1 MKMKKTHILA
11 LALSAIVLMPL
22 ASCSDYLDEERHFK
36 DLQTEDR
43 IFQKRNY
50 TLQWLA
56 YCYDC
61 LLDDNQEIGDVNTS
75 ITNFSDDVVFNE
87 NEGSTYKQWRLG
99 EYQSMSQVMNDCWKE
114 CYQGI
119 RQASI
124 LINNVYKNQEMDEDE
139 ITDARGQARFLRAY
153 FYWLLMRKYGPVPIM
168 PTDGADYNKGYDE
181 LSYPRS
187 PYDSCVA
194 FVAREMKTAAT
205 ELPLTRTTNNI
216 TRPTRGAA
224 LAVRAKVLLYA
235 ASPLFNGNEEM
246 ADFTDKA
253 GNKLISQTYDERKWA
268 LAAAACRDVMEMGQY
283 SLYTA
288 KPQQSAGFDYPSTIT
303 PPHNDKYS
311 DRNFPDGWADVD
323 PFESYRAIFDGDVQM
338 NLNPELIFTRGVN
351 NKIDGVDALRNGGY
365 YSWFCC
371 QLPASC
377 GGYNNHGLTLKQVE
391 AYDMADGKPF
401 NRNAAKDFNYVTAS
415 NASHH
420 PYDHCQSGVAFEY
433 CNREP
438 RFYASVSYNGSI
450 WPCTSA
456 PYTSQQNQQ
465 VFYYSGSSDGYTS
478 GNGYSNPTGVGIM
491 KYMNP
496 VDYRGI
502 NVRWIISSKPEPTIR
517 YADILLMYAEALNE
531 LSSSYEIQSWDGSTT
546 YTVSRDVEQMRRGIK
561 PVRMRAGVPD
571 YDDDVYGNQTAMRAK
586 LKHERQVEFLL
597 ENQRYFDLRRWK
609 DAPKEEGEQTY
620 GYNIYMSASNR
631 DDFYVPMRVPG
642 VQCAFSRKMYFWPI
656 SDSEQKRNKN
666 MTQAPGWKI
675 AD

>member
-1 MKMKKTHILA
+1 MKRKYIISA
-11 LALSAIVLMPL
+11 ILSALTLMPMV
-22 ASCSDYLDEERHFK
+22 SCTDYLDEEKNFK

-43 IFQKRNY
+43 IFQKRDY

-61 LLDDNQEIGDVNTS
+61 LLDDNMEIGAVNTS

-87 NEGSTYKQWRLG
+87 NIGETYRKWRLG
-99 EYQSMSQVMNDCWKE
+99 EYQSMPQVMNDCWKE

-124 LINNVYKNQEMDEDE
+124 LINNVYKNQEMDADE

-153 FYWLLMRKYGPVPIM
+153 FYWLLMRKYGPVPVL
-168 PTDGADYNKGYDE
+168 PADGADYNKGYDE

-194 FVAREMKTAAT
+194 FVSREMKAAAM
-205 ELPLTRTTNNI
+205 ELPLTRTPNNMA
-216 TRPTRGAA
+216 RPTRGAA

-246 ADFTDKA
+246 ADFIDKA
-253 GNKLISQTYDERKWA
+253 CNKLISQTYDERKWA
-268 LAAAACRDVMEMGQY
+268 LAAAACRDVIEMGQY

-288 KPQQSAGFDYPSTIT
+288 KRQQSDGFDYPSTIT
-303 PPHNDKYS
+303 PPYNDKYS
-311 DRNFPDGWADVD
+311 NRKFPDGWADID
-323 PFESYRAIFDGDVQM
+323 PFESYRALFDGDVQM

-351 NKIDGVDALRNGGY
+351 NKVDGSTPENIWYA
-365 YSWFCC
+365 

-377 GGYNNHGLTLKQVE
+377 GGHNNHSLTIKQVD

-401 NRNAAKDFNYVTAS
+401 DRNADKTFDYVTAS
-415 NASHH
+415 NKGLH
-420 PYDHCQSGVAFEY
+420 PYDHCSNGVAFEY

-438 RFYASVSYNGSI
+438 RFYASVGYNGAV
-450 WPCTSA
+450 WACTSA
-456 PYTSQQNQQ
+456 PYTVSQNQQ
-465 VFYYSGSSDGYTS
+465 VWYYSGASDGFVS
-478 GNGYSNPTGVGIM
+478 GNQYCNLTGAGIM

-496 VDYRGI
+496 ADYHSDGGLGRI
-502 NVRWIISSKPEPTIR
+502 VTKPEPTIR

-531 LSSSYEIQSWDGSTT
+531 LTSSYEIPSWDGSTT
-546 YTVSRDVEQMRRGIK
+546 YTVKRDVEQMKRGIK

-571 YDDDVYGNQTAMRAK
+571 YDDDVYGSQTAMRAK
-586 LKHERQVEFLL
+586 LKHERQVEFLF

-609 DAPKEEGEQTY
+609 DAPKEEGQQTY
-620 GYNIYMSASNR
+620 GYNIYMSTSNR

-666 MTQAPGWKI
+666 MTQAPDWEI